1 MISGYEL
8 NYNVLNN
15 KEFLYDYISKIKHRI
30 LFFETKI
37 LKHEDEVSS
46 NPKYFDQ
53 ALIYNDFIN
62 NYKEELTFIYKQMKE
77 FLLKKVDDLDNKYI
91 KALFKK
97 ICITYNI
104 KDSVPIKHM
113 AEEYKKVYGWI
124 TMNDIKVLLNNFFV
138 IKKVKGIISVVGII
152 LL

>member
-1 MISGYEL
+1 MNIRVYSWKDKDACL
-8 NYNVLNN
+8 
-15 KEFLYDYISKIKHRI
+15 
-30 LFFETKI
+30 
-37 LKHEDEVSS
+37 EVFKS
-46 NPKYFDQ
+46 NCPKYFDQ

-62 NYKEELTFIYKQMKE
+62 NYKEEITFIYKQMKE

-91 KALFKK
+91 KSLFKK

-104 KDSVPIKHM
+104 KDSVTIKHM

-124 TMNDIKVLLNNFFV
+124 TMNDIKKLLNNFFV
-138 IKKVKGIISVVGII
+138 IKKVKGVISVIGII

>member
-8 NYNVLNN
+8 NFNVLNN
-15 KEFLYDYISKIKHRI
+15 KEFLYDYISKIKHRV
-30 LFFETKI
+30 LFFENKI
-37 LKHEDEVSS
+37 LQHKDETAT

-91 KALFKK
+91 KSLFKK

-104 KDSVPIKHM
+104 KDSVTIKHM

-124 TMNDIKVLLNNFFV
+124 TMNDIKKLLNNFFV
-138 IKKVKGIISVVGII
+138 IKKVKGVISVIGII